1 MGIIPNTKKANI
13 MDIPD
18 IETNIIDARIM
29 ASPNTEHDNNG
40 MEQHRSRDNGKEIIM
55 GNIID
60 ERGMVRVW
68 HMPIFYL
75 PPVTHN
81 ELPFEDDIHGERGQ
95 DNPDNVR
102 HQIPIDHIC
111 EQQTTIKLFPTASP
125 PPKPPPPEPPPHH
138 C

>member
-1 MGIIPNTKKANI
+1 MGINPNTKKESI
-13 MDIPD
+13 MDISDTEP
-18 IETNIIDARIM
+18 NIIDARIM
-29 ASPNTEHDNNG
+29 APPNTEHENNG

-55 GNIID
+55 GNIL
-60 ERGMVRVW
+60 EEQGMVRVW

-81 ELPFEDDIHGERGQ
+81 ELPFKDDIHGERGHE
-95 DNPDNVR
+95 NPNHVR
-102 HQIPIDHIC
+102 HPIPVDNIR

-125 PPKPPPPEPPPHH
+125 APKPQPHR